1 MIGLIFSDDIF
12 MGALADNG
20 YPPEVAAIRAVE
32 AGIDCI
38 MISEKRILDS
48 VEVLVKKAEEDADF
62 AKLLDRAVRRII
74 DYKID
79 TGMLYVHLDD
89 SGKYL
94 LSIDY
99 QACMNNDS
107 SVFAE
112 LKQQNRQF
120 YMDNF
125 YGK

>member
-1 MIGLIFSDDIF
+1 MIININIQILNIISFIFNSLIFS
-12 MGALADNG
+12 LN
-20 YPPEVAAIRAVE
+20 PSTLLE
-32 AGIDCI
+32 
-38 MISEKRILDS
+38 
-48 VEVLVKKAEEDADF
+48 KAEEDADF

-107 SVFAE
+107 SVFEE